1 MEFLSLSRRRSSA
14 RNVPSGE
21 ERGETDVFAGY
32 AIAKEKVLHFL
43 CFEVSFIT
51 RKMKDTRING
61 PEENKT
67 NKREILP
74 LMQHPRNLV
83 GGKELLIYLFSLAH
97 RESGEGSD
105 LEGLVKSGMKSIVTR
120 RDVLFDPYISVH
132 LRKLLVSLFGYRD
145 QLTQ

>member
-1 MEFLSLSRRRSSA
+1 
-14 RNVPSGE
+14 
-21 ERGETDVFAGY
+21 
-32 AIAKEKVLHFL
+32 
-43 CFEVSFIT
+43 
-51 RKMKDTRING
+51 MKDTRING

-105 LEGLVKSGMKSIVTR
+105 LEGLVKSGIKSVVTS
-120 RDVLFDPYISVH
+120 RDVLFDPYVSLH